1 MDSPKI
7 LVVDDDEDILFLLD
21 RFLTSEGDS
30 VLLAEDGEKGLDLAK
45 TEKPDL
51 EINSLDDLVAAATL
65 RTLPCPITD
74 YFIAA
79 TIHDPGIEPP
89 LGLK

>member
-1 MDSPKI
+1 MKA
-7 LVVDDDEDILFLLD
+7 VVERLHDVYHEPSIYYAVF
-21 RFLTSEGDS
+21 G
-30 VLLAEDGEKGLDLAK
+30 AK

-51 EINSLDDLVAAATL
+51 EIDSLDELVAAANL
-65 RTLPCPITD
+65 RTLPFPITD